1 MHNLSTLSG
10 KYFFLL
16 GHRSFI
22 KNRKQTAVIE
32 MLNLHIFI
40 KNFQKDNNNYFFLKI
55 GACVL

>member
-40 KNFQKDNNNYFFLKI
+40 KNFQKDNNNYFF
-55 GACVL
+55 